1 MATVNNPFDLNVKT
15 PATLMG
21 TAQTATA
28 APSATGYSTQD
39 ASATGFTGATANA
52 TGYNA
57 KQTDLGGYDASQA
70 TGTNWDVANNQ
81 TVQGQLTGLIAA
93 NSPLLQQA
101 RAKSLAEMNARGLA
115 NSSMAVGAGQ
125 EAVIKQAL
133 PIAQA
138 DATMFGSAGKYNA
151 DVGNQ
156 TSQFNVGQTNTAQ
169 QFTAGAE
176 NQGLLANQAAINT
189 AEQQRAAATNQASL
203 ANQASI
209 NQANQFT
216 ASAKNAAELTNT
228 AAENRA
234 AEFGATATNEASK
247 LYSQSLNASVTK
259 MMDLGMQTALAN
271 ADAQT
276 KVDLQNIDAA
286 TRRDLAATEAL
297 YKNQMQASASA
308 NETFQQVSK
317 NISDI
322 MANPDLDTTAKQAA
336 VDKQKA
342 ALKDSLSILSATS
355 GIKLSNGASLS
366 TLLTF
371 G

>member
-1 MATVNNPFDLNVKT
+1 MATAANPFDLSSKT
-15 PATLMG
+15 PGSLMG
-21 TAQTATA
+21 AAQQATA
-28 APSATGYSTQD
+28 APTATGYS
-39 ASATGFTGATANA
+39 ANSAGATGFTGAKTDA
-52 TGYNA
+52 TGYTAKNA
-57 KQTDLGGYDASQA
+57 DLGGYDASQA
-70 TGTNWDVANNQ
+70 ANTGWNVNNDQ
-81 TVQGQLTGLIAA
+81 TVQGQLTGLISA

-101 RAKSLAEMNARGLA
+101 RARSLAEMNARGLT

-138 DATMFGSAGKYNA
+138 DASMFGSAGKYNA
-151 DVGNQ
+151 ESANQ
-156 TSQFNVGQTNTAQ
+156 TSQFNTGQTNTAK

-176 NQGLLANQAAINT
+176 NQGALANQTAANT
-189 AEQQRAAATNQASL
+189 ASQFTAGAENQAALSNQAS
-203 ANQASI
+203 A

-216 ASAKNAAELTNT
+216 ASAANAAELTNT
-228 AAENRA
+228 AAENQA
-234 AEFGATATNEASK
+234 AQFSTAATNDASK

-276 KVDLQNIDAA
+276 KIELQNIDAL
-286 TRRDLAATEAL
+286 TRRDLAATEAT

-317 NISDI
+317 NIADI
-322 MANPDLDTTAKQAA
+322 MANPDLDATSKQSA
-336 VDKQKA
+336 VNSQ
-342 ALKDSLSILSATS
+342 KDSLRNALAILSATS
-355 GIKLSNGASLS
+355 GVKLSNGQSLS

-371 G
+371 

>member
-1 MATVNNPFDLNVKT
+1 MATTPNPFDLSTKS
-15 PATLMG
+15 PAALMG
-21 TAQTATA
+21 TAQQSVA
-28 APSATGYSTQD
+28 APSASGYNSEDASATGYSN
-39 ASATGFTGATANA
+39 AMTGS

-57 KQTDLGGYDASQA
+57 RPTYLGGYDASQA
-70 TGTNWDVANNQ
+70 SGTNWDVGNNQ

-151 DVGNQ
+151 DVANQ
-156 TSQFNVGQTNTAQ
+156 TSQFNTGQTNTAQ

-176 NQGLLANQAAINT
+176 NQGALANQTAINT
-189 AEQQRAAATNQASL
+189 AEQQRAAATNQALL

-216 ASAKNAAELTNT
+216 ASAKNAAELTN
-228 AAENRA
+228 AAAANRA
-234 AEFGATATNEASK
+234 SEFGAAATNEASK

-271 ADAQT
+271 ADADT
-276 KVDLQNIDAA
+276 KIQLQNIDAQ
-286 TRRDLAATEAL
+286 TRRDLAATEAT

-322 MANPDLDTTAKQAA
+322 MANPDLDAGSKQAA
-336 VDKQKA
+336 VNSQ
-342 ALKDSLSILSATS
+342 KDSLRNALSILSATS
-355 GIKLSNGASLS
+355 GVRLSNGASLS

-371 G
+371 